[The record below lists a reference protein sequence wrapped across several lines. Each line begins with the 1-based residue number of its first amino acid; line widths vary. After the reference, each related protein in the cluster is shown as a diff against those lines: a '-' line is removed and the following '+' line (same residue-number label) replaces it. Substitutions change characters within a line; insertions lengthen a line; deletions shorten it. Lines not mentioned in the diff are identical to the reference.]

1 MTNDIVS
8 IMHFIG
14 LLIGGL
20 LAFFGAL
27 YVIAKVG
34 IWMEHKASKVKK

>member
-1 MTNDIVS
+1 MNDIISV
-8 IMHFIG
+8 IHFLA
-14 LLIGGL
+14 LLIGGV

-34 IWMEHKASKVKK
+34 TWIENKVSK